1 MLQGAGT
8 PGLQVLAMGSSVLWN
23 APKPHSHSESFMTAK
38 SQTKQMSS
46 AGRGQAHEHLFVA
59 IPRVKMALLC
69 SGILMVWY

>member
-1 MLQGAGT
+1 
-8 PGLQVLAMGSSVLWN
+8 
-23 APKPHSHSESFMTAK
+23 MTAK

-46 AGRGQAHEHLFVA
+46 ADRGQAHEHLFVA